1 MKFLGHITRHFF
13 WKPAGFMPSLES
25 LETAADVAVKSNVTL
40 AASGLKGQHPLTVAE
55 LPGGKIVGN
64 LRLVATAQDVV
75 VGGLQSLY
83 GCADPQNHYLFKR
96 RRFRMAK
103 YRRGTALLLGASNS
117 DNYYHWLLDSLPRWK
132 MLQAAGWANYDFVL
146 LHDRPLGFQDE
157 VLDRLQVPMAKRL
170 RCSKNFVH
178 QFERLVVPA
187 MPFPPEEIPPW
198 VCAWLRSLFPGEG
211 SGPQKVYLRRGGGR
225 RRLLNEA
232 ELEAVL
238 TAQGFVAAQ
247 PAQLLVAE
255 QAKLLSSARCIVAP
269 HGAAL
274 TNVVFAPPGA
284 LFIDLFHPEH
294 TNSALAN
301 LAKACGHTYKSL
313 AGQVSNKAGD
323 KQLEYTI
330 DVPTVLKMISGKN

>member
-1 MKFLGHITRHFF
+1 MKFLSQITRHFF
-13 WKPAGFMPSLES
+13 WKPAGCAPSLEL
-25 LETAADVAVKSNVTL
+25 LEASRDVAGKKDVTV
-40 AASGLKGQHPLTVAE
+40 AVSGENGPHSLTVAE
-55 LPGGKIVGN
+55 LPGGKIIGN
-64 LRLVATAQDVV
+64 LRMVATAHDVV

-83 GCADPQNHYLFKR
+83 GCAEPQNHYLFKR

-157 VLDRLQVPMAKRL
+157 VLDRLKVPMAKRL

-178 QFERLVVPA
+178 QFERLVVPS

-198 VCAWLRSLFPGEG
+198 VCTWVRSLFPEKVP
-211 SGPQKVYLRRGGGR
+211 GPEKVYLRRGGGR

-232 ELEAVL
+232 ELETAL
-238 TAQGFVAAQ
+238 RAQGFVAAQ
-247 PAQLLVAE
+247 PAQMTVAE
-255 QAKLLSSARCIVAP
+255 QANMLSSARCIVAP

-284 LFIDLFHPEH
+284 LFIDLFHPQH

-301 LAKACGHTYKSL
+301 LAKACGHTYASL
-313 AGQVSNKAGD
+313 AGQVANSADG
-323 KQLEYTI
+323 KQLEYSI
-330 DVPTVLKMISGKN
+330 DVPTVLRMISEKK